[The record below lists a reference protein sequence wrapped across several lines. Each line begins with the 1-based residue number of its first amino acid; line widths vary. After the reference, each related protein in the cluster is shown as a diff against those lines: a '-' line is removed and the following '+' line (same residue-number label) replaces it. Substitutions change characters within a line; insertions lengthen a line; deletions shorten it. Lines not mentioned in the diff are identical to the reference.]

1 MADDGT
7 QHEVTRLIQAA
18 SASDRAAADRLL
30 ALVYDQLRKI
40 AQQRMAEER
49 AGHTLQATALVHEA
63 YLRLVGD
70 SSIHWQGRGHFFAA
84 AAEAMRRI
92 LIDHAR
98 RRGTAKRGGGLRA
111 VSSVLDL
118 ASDENI
124 SDALIIDDL
133 ISRLEM
139 EDATAARVV
148 RLRFFAGLRLEDT
161 AKALGVSVPTVSRKW
176 TYARAW
182 LARQWEADGDPPAAN
197 GPADR
202 S

>member
-161 AKALGVSVPTVSRKW
+161 AKAGPPMGGGRRP
-176 TYARAW
+176 ARGHR
-182 LARQWEADGDPPAAN
+182 ARGPELTALPPVAAALR
-197 GPADR
+197 GSLP
-202 S
+202 

>member
-1 MADDGT
+1 MAADT
-7 QHEVTRLIQAA
+7 PQHEVTRLIQAA

-30 ALVYDQLRKI
+30 AQVYDQLRKI

-70 SSIHWQGRGHFFAA
+70 TEVHWQGRGHFFAA
-84 AAEAMRRI
+84 AAEAMRKI

-98 RRGTAKRGGGLRA
+98 RKGTAKRGGGLRA

-139 EDATAARVV
+139 EDPAAAQVV
-148 RLRFFAGLRLEDT
+148 RLRFFAGLTLADT
-161 AKALGVSVPTVSRKW
+161 AEALGVSKPTVSRKW

-182 LARQWEADGDPPAAN
+182 LARQWETNGDRPAADKPTDA
-197 GPADR
+197 G
-202 S
+202 